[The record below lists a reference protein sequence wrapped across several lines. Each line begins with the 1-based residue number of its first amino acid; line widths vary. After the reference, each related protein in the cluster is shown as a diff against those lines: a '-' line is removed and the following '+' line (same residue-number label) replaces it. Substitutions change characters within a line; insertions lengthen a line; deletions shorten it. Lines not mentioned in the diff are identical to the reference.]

1 MNKNDIIELI
11 AYGIAVISV
20 LAYLLYIL
28 GKHLTYEAIAK
39 SKARRRKEFFKN
51 KAK

>member
-1 MNKNDIIELI
+1 MNKDDIIELL

-28 GKHLTYEAIAK
+28 SKHPT
-39 SKARRRKEFFKN
+39 
-51 KAK
+51 

>member
-1 MNKNDIIELI
+1 MNKDDIIELI

-28 GKHLTYEAIAK
+28 GNHLTYDAIAK
-39 SKARRRKEFFKN
+39 SKARRRKEFFKS
-51 KAK
+51 KSK

>member
-1 MNKNDIIELI
+1 MDKSDIIKLL
-11 AYGIAVISV
+11 AYTLAVISV

-28 GKHLTYEAIAK
+28 GNHLTYEAIARDK
-39 SKARRRKEFFKN
+39 DKRRKEFFKS